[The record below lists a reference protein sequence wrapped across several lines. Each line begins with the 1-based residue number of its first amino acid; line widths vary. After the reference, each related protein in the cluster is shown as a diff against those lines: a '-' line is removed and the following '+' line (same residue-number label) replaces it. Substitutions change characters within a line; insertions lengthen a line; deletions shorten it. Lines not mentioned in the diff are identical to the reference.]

1 MQLYNYKNFIFETF
15 GGEDNESETKR
26 KPALKEAPLILS
38 DKLKKVLKSLN
49 LPISNAI
56 LKEEGSIRDIS
67 FLDYIDDDK
76 DKNDKITYLPV
87 GKIPI
92 GMLSDQ
98 HVNIK
103 LAWEAKGRQEM
114 SVGRIVNKLLPEKF
128 KQSEV
133 EVFVNDFK
141 AEVSKVFSSFKLV
154 DGEDI
159 RHWYLY
165 TNYESQNAGDIN
177 NSCMKGVKAQTFFD
191 IYVMNPDKCKLLVLM
206 SDKDKTKIKG
216 RALVWFDLRKPTGR
230 VYMDRIYTVYPQ
242 DQKLFIDYA
251 IEHNW
256 LYKAAQVMHDP
267 SYIDNGKKV
276 NSSVAIQLKPGA
288 YRAYPSLDT
297 FPYYTPTTG
306 RLGSNPGNYIQG
318 NPRFQLNHTD
328 GGASKIDR

>member
-1 MQLYNYKNFIFETF
+1 MILFNYKDFLFEAEE
-15 GGEDNESETKR
+15 GPVKR
-26 KPALKEAPLILS
+26 EPALKEVPLIIS
-38 DKLKKVLKSLN
+38 EKLKKLFKSLN

-56 LKEEGSIRDIS
+56 LKEEGSVRDIS

-76 DKNDKITYLPV
+76 DKNDKITYLPA
-87 GKIPI
+87 GKVIP
-92 GMLSDQ
+92 GMLSDK
-98 HVNIK
+98 HVDIK
-103 LAWEAKGRQEM
+103 TAWEAKGRQEM
-114 SVGRIVNKLLPEKF
+114 SIGRIVNKLLPERF

-133 EVFVNDFK
+133 EQFVNDFK
-141 AEVSKVFSSFKLV
+141 AEVSKVFSKFRLV
-154 DGEDI
+154 DGEEI
-159 RHWYLY
+159 RYWYLQDH
-165 TNYESQNAGDIN
+165 YETVNQGDIN
-177 NSCMKGVKAQTFFD
+177 NSCMRGSKAQTYFD
-191 IYVMNPDKCKLLVLM
+191 IYVNNPDKCKLLVLM

-230 VYMDRIYTVYPQ
+230 VYLDRIYTVYPQ

-251 IEHNW
+251 VEHGW

-306 RLGSNPGNYIQG
+306 RLGSNPGNYIAG
-318 NPRFQLNHTD
+318 NSRYQLNHTD
-328 GGASKIDR
+328 GGATKVDR